1 MSEHPLFG
9 VPDDNWW
16 LHRGQRMIRGGLVMT
31 VPFALGRPLELVVE
45 RAEGPARRETAM
57 EEYEA

>member
-1 MSEHPLFG
+1 
-9 VPDDNWW
+9 
-16 LHRGQRMIRGGLVMT
+16 MT